1 MLKLLEVSALL
12 ISIKF
17 VACLTYFKI
26 DNIEDLK
33 QFPKILETINHDLSE
48 HIKLTPNPNKHV
60 SKGNFRNKI
69 LVKRKIPHGLDAGT
83 YEYDDKFNTIYKP
96 LIRLHKKINIGKKFD
111 NALQQF
117 EDKYDVSN
125 DKAET
130 RDTNDVWNERAYIDK
145 KLNTKAYDYLVFVT
159 KRNNRK
165 KKSNIKKRR
174 GLAYNEIMSALSNTL
189 RAYEKSGEANDPLAP
204 GPKIPMDLH
213 DGKGNNWMP
222 HYPPWNYWTYKK
234 TLHQDACPGSQVRI
248 GNMCMWIPPH

>member
-33 QFPKILETINHDLSE
+33 QFPKILETIQNHDLTE
-48 HIKLTPNPNKHV
+48 HIKLTPNNKHV
-60 SKGNFRNKI
+60 SEGNFINKI

-83 YEYDDKFNTIYKP
+83 YEFDDKFNTIYKP

-130 RDTNDVWNERAYIDK
+130 RETNDVWNERAYIDK
-145 KLNTKAYDYLVFVT
+145 KWNTKAYDYLVFVT

-165 KKSNIKKRR
+165 KK
-174 GLAYNEIMSALSNTL
+174 LNTL

-234 TLHQDACPGSQVRI
+234 TLHQDACPGRQVRI